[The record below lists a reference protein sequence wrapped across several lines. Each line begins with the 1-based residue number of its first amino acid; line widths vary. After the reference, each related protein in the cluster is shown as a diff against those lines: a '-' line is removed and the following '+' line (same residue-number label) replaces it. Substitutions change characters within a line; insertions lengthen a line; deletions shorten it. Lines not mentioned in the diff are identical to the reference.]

1 MIPILKVIAASLK
14 KFFTR
19 TITAGDP
26 YWDNVVLNMRME
38 TSDPYWDKKVLGLHC
53 DGTNG
58 STTFTDVKGK
68 TVTANGNAQISTA
81 QYPALTG
88 KVSSAYFDGT
98 GDYLSIPD
106 STDWA
111 FGAGDFTLRAK
122 IRLTAYATL
131 NGGNYVACIIS
142 QHVASQHSF
151 ILYILGTS
159 TSYTTISFDGYD
171 SAPSNTTINA
181 TYNFSLNTWYDI
193 ECCRNG
199 NLIYIFVDGILIN
212 SGGSSF
218 SKTLIDSTTTLKI
231 GSLEYDAT
239 YKYAFPGYISEVEI
253 YKGVALHTTNF
264 TPPTIPF
271 PEPAPVDDTG
281 KSTTVVGN
289 SILQG
294 TTKKYGTGAIYF
306 DGTGDYLSVAH
317 SGDLSLSNLD
327 FTIEGWVYFN
337 SVSGIQA
344 ILDPRGTTHDYAC
357 AYEIGL
363 SGAGH
368 TGKIQFAADTA
379 AYNTNG
385 STWDVDLYSTTSA
398 AINTW
403 YHIAVTRS
411 GSSWKLFINGVQ
423 EASTT
428 SSITIGAAAPTV
440 YVGSG
445 VSGAGTIGN
454 NLNGY
459 VDDLRV
465 TKGVARYTANF
476 TPTYIESGPLAGDPY
491 YNYTS
496 LLLKMNGADTST
508 TFTDNSYSPKTVT
521 ANGNAQL
528 KTANYRYGT
537 ASGYF
542 DGTGDCITVPYTSD
556 FDFGALDFT
565 IEMWLYKLG
574 NNANAQRLWN
584 SNGDYYGNV
593 DLSISASGDL
603 ASYATSNGTTWNA
616 WSSPSIVAVTDNTW
630 HHIALVRNGG
640 NVYAFLDGI
649 QYTLTTSLSTTALVN
664 GTNGATSRSIGGQS
678 AGTNRSL
685 NGYIDDVRVTKGVA
699 RYTSNFT
706 PPGSHIATQHPDT
719 DPWWLNTVLALRMD
733 GTSGSTTFTDLKGKT
748 VTAVGNTSVSLA
760 QSKFGQAAYFDGTG
774 DYLSVPDTDDWYF
787 GVGDFT
793 IETWARFDAAAP
805 NYQTIASQFVDANNW
820 WFFRKELSSD
830 NKLTCY
836 FRVGGTVKANY
847 IMTSSWS
854 TFTAD
859 TWYHLALVRSGSTI
873 YIFIDGVSQTLTATV
888 AISTNDVGNIAS
900 PLYVGS
906 DTTYPMQGYLD
917 DLRVTKGIARYT
929 ANFTPSEKPLPTYV
943 AGPSHD
949 SYWQNVVLALP
960 FGTNLSDAR
969 GKTVTAYGNAAGSTA
984 QKKFGSSSCYF
995 DGTGDYLDITYGTYF
1010 DMGTGDFTI
1019 EAWFYPSG
1027 STDANGNAI
1036 ITCGTSTTNR
1046 PFGIYQLDD
1055 TTISFWFQNTTPT
1068 YFSADYT
1075 AGSSFA
1081 NRWTHVVG
1089 VKSGSSIMLFVDG
1102 VLCATTAVS
1111 GTAQS
1116 ATALNIGRMG
1126 WNTAADCLGYIDDLR
1141 ITKGTA
1147 RYTAGFNL
1155 PISANI
1161 LG

>member
-337 SVSGIQA
+337 SVSGIQF
-344 ILDPRGTTHDYAC
+344 ILDSRGTTHDYAC

-363 SGAGH
+363 SG
-368 TGKIQFAADTA
+368 DT
-379 AYNTNG
+379 
-385 STWDVDLYSTTSA
+385 
-398 AINTW
+398 
-403 YHIAVTRS
+403 
-411 GSSWKLFINGVQ
+411 
-423 EASTT
+423 
-428 SSITIGAAAPTV
+428 
-440 YVGSG
+440 
-445 VSGAGTIGN
+445 
-454 NLNGY
+454 
-459 VDDLRV
+459 
-465 TKGVARYTANF
+465 GVAF
-476 TPTYIESGPLAGDPY
+476 
-491 YNYTS
+491 
-496 LLLKMNGADTST
+496 
-508 TFTDNSYSPKTVT
+508 
-521 ANGNAQL
+521 
-528 KTANYRYGT
+528 
-537 ASGYF
+537 
-542 DGTGDCITVPYTSD
+542 
-556 FDFGALDFT
+556 
-565 IEMWLYKLG
+565 
-574 NNANAQRLWN
+574 
-584 SNGDYYGNV
+584 
-593 DLSISASGDL
+593 
-603 ASYATSNGTTWNA
+603 
-616 WSSPSIVAVTDNTW
+616 
-630 HHIALVRNGG
+630 
-640 NVYAFLDGI
+640 
-649 QYTLTTSLSTTALVN
+649 
-664 GTNGATSRSIGGQS
+664 
-678 AGTNRSL
+678 
-685 NGYIDDVRVTKGVA
+685 
-699 RYTSNFT
+699 
-706 PPGSHIATQHPDT
+706 
-719 DPWWLNTVLALRMD
+719 
-733 GTSGSTTFTDLKGKT
+733 
-748 VTAVGNTSVSLA
+748 
-760 QSKFGQAAYFDGTG
+760 
-774 DYLSVPDTDDWYF
+774 
-787 GVGDFT
+787 
-793 IETWARFDAAAP
+793 
-805 NYQTIASQFVDANNW
+805 
-820 WFFRKELSSD
+820 
-830 NKLTCY
+830 
-836 FRVGGTVKANY
+836 
-847 IMTSSWS
+847 
-854 TFTAD
+854 
-859 TWYHLALVRSGSTI
+859 
-873 YIFIDGVSQTLTATV
+873 
-888 AISTNDVGNIAS
+888 
-900 PLYVGS
+900 
-906 DTTYPMQGYLD
+906 
-917 DLRVTKGIARYT
+917 
-929 ANFTPSEKPLPTYV
+929 
-943 AGPSHD
+943 
-949 SYWQNVVLALP
+949 
-960 FGTNLSDAR
+960 
-969 GKTVTAYGNAAGSTA
+969 
-984 QKKFGSSSCYF
+984 
-995 DGTGDYLDITYGTYF
+995 
-1010 DMGTGDFTI
+1010 
-1019 EAWFYPSG
+1019 
-1027 STDANGNAI
+1027 
-1036 ITCGTSTTNR
+1036 
-1046 PFGIYQLDD
+1046 
-1055 TTISFWFQNTTPT
+1055 
-1068 YFSADYT
+1068 
-1075 AGSSFA
+1075 
-1081 NRWTHVVG
+1081 
-1089 VKSGSSIMLFVDG
+1089 
-1102 VLCATTAVS
+1102 
-1111 GTAQS
+1111 
-1116 ATALNIGRMG
+1116 
-1126 WNTAADCLGYIDDLR
+1126 
-1141 ITKGTA
+1141 
-1147 RYTAGFNL
+1147 
-1155 PISANI
+1155 
-1161 LG
+1161 